1 MENQPNN
8 SITKRKKVN
17 LNPTLQD
24 KLYATWKIFWKA
36 GYAYHHTVKQ
46 EDFYTTVV
54 EDISNLDL
62 DEFLEKYGN

>member
-1 MENQPNN
+1 MENQPKPTN
-8 SITKRKKVN
+8 KKKHN

-36 GYAYHHTVKQ
+36 GYSYKATGDNEH
-46 EDFYTTVV
+46 FYTEVLNDV
-54 EDISNLDL
+54 LQLDM